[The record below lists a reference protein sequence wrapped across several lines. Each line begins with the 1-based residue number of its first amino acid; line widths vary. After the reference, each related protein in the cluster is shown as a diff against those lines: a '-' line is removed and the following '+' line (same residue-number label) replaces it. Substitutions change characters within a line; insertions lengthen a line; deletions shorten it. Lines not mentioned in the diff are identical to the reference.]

1 MKKITVI
8 LLGAFIFSAV
18 NVIAGNRE
26 ANAKSEAKASQLE
39 ITSIQSCILSGT
51 IMDTENNEALAG
63 ATITIDGKKY
73 YSDLDGRFNISALKP
88 GKHSISVELISYNS
102 SAMEVELQQ
111 NKNLVVLLAQK

>member
-26 ANAKSEAKASQLE
+26 AKSEAKASQLE